1 LVHNEAVKTADD
13 SRALFAQVLDPSNRV
28 DPYPLYRRVREHG
41 PLHLPEA
48 NLWVFSSFADCD
60 EAIRH
65 PASSSDRFK
74 STLAQRQVE
83 AGEQPR
89 PFGLAGLVDQRRAPA
104 FLFLDPPDHT
114 RLRKLVSKAFLP
126 RVISQLKPDIE
137 ALVDGL
143 LDTIEERGHFDA
155 VTDLAY
161 PVAVAVICRLL
172 GIPLEDEPQF
182 GRASS
187 LVGQSI
193 DPFISLTGEGPT
205 GFEERMDAGRWLR
218 RYHRGLIEV
227 RRSRPADDLMSAL
240 IAVEESG
247 DQLTE
252 EEIISTC
259 NLLLIAGHES
269 TVSLI
274 ATATLAMLRH
284 PRQWAAL
291 GEEPR
296 RVSSVVE
303 ETLRYDPPAQLLG
316 RIAAEDIMIGDT
328 AVQQGDTMVLL
339 LGAAHRD
346 PAANPRPEDFDPDRN
361 TIRHLGFG
369 HGAHFCHAAGLVR
382 LEAAIALSAVAARF
396 PNARLA
402 DEPCYKPNVTLRG
415 MFSLPVAV

>member
-1 LVHNEAVKTADD
+1 MTTVDD
-13 SRALFAQVLDPSNRV
+13 SHALFAQVLDPSNRV
-28 DPYPLYRRVREHG
+28 DPYPVYRRVREHG

-48 NLWVFSSFADCD
+48 NLRVFSSFADCD
-60 EAIRH
+60 QAIRH
-65 PASSSDRFK
+65 SASSSDRFN

-83 AGEQPR
+83 AGEQAR

-143 LDTIEERGHFDA
+143 LDTVAERGQFDA

-172 GIPLEDEPQF
+172 GVPIDDEPQF

-205 GFEERMDAGRWLR
+205 GFDERMDAGRWLR
-218 RYHRGLIEV
+218 RYFRGLIEE
-227 RRSRPADDLMSAL
+227 RRSRPADDDLISAL
-240 IAVEESG
+240 IAVEEAG

-269 TVSLI
+269 TVSLM
-274 ATATLAMLRH
+274 ATAILAMLRA
-284 PRQWAAL
+284 PGQWAAL
-291 GEEPR
+291 AADPQ

-316 RIAAEDIMIGDT
+316 RIAARDITIGGT
-328 AVQQGDTMVLL
+328 AVPKGDTMLL
-339 LGAAHRD
+339 LLAAAHRD
-346 PAANPRPEDFDPDRN
+346 PAANPQPDHFDPGRN
-361 TIRHLGFG
+361 NIRHLAFG
-369 HGAHFCHAAGLVR
+369 HGTHFCLGAGLVR

-396 PNARLA
+396 PDARLA